1 LFLSSGIVPDAD
13 AARLRELGVA
23 RVFTPKDF
31 EMSRVLDQ
39 VVDAIRE
46 AHELARG
53 DSEGAS

>member
-1 LFLSSGIVPDAD
+1 M
-13 AARLRELGVA
+13 A

-46 AHELARG
+46 AHELLV
-53 DSEGAS
+53 